1 MAFHIPRAETMI
13 PSLFASGTAL
23 VATTAFKGAC
33 ALVKWWMKNPM
44 EEAAQKVIDAL
55 DESDTGVEAGAEM
68 MTIAGKMVPVVR
80 RRIRRVAANSYAL
93 QAYLKFG
100 KRPKSEANIIITR
113 KYISDLLAE
122 VPDMRIR
129 DKIEIMDTATF
140 LSFIPSKSSQECGAY
155 ESTNAYARRMVG
167 EWRDL

>member
-1 MAFHIPRAETMI
+1 M
-13 PSLFASGTAL
+13 
-23 VATTAFKGAC
+23 VVTTTFKGVCKLA
-33 ALVKWWMKNPM
+33 KWWMSKPL
-44 EEAAQKVIDAL
+44 EEAAQKLIDSL

-68 MTIAGKMVPVVR
+68 MTVAGKMVPVVR
-80 RRIRRVAANSYAL
+80 RRVRRVAANAYAL

-100 KRPKSEANIIITR
+100 KRPKSEANVIITR
-113 KYISDLLAE
+113 KYISDLLAD

-155 ESTNAYARRMVG
+155 ESTNAYARRVVG
-167 EWRDL
+167 EWADL